1 MPARSTIGARLS
13 ITAAHAAGS
22 ARQMCYCF
30 SFVQLLLDVPFFEGI
45 PFAGLQN
52 DWCPGL
58 VGLCLQA
65 FPGLYILDSSVSTN
79 NKALIFLKVTSP
91 KLNRRSGSGRMAA
104 HVKAIAAD
112 ADNRG
117 AARATGR
124 CYGPALIQSRLARE
138 HVDLFAIRSR
148 LSLRAHAVIAFL
160 GSRHN
165 PHVNSRRILRLG
177 ASGKRQ

>member
-1 MPARSTIGARLS
+1 MPARSTFGARLS

-52 DWCPGL
+52 NWRSGL

-112 ADNRG
+112 TDNRG
-117 AARATGR
+117 SARTTGR